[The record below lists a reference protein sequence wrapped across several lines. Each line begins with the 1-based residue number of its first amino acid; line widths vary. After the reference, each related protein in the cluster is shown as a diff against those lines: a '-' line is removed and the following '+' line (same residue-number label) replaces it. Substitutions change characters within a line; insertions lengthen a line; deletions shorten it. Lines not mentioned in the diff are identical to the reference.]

1 MNRPPNIRLDLLPP
15 GDWPH
20 HFVEEVGAAQVMFD
34 ELVKRVP
41 GVPYMDEEESDEIVV
56 GAYIVAFREGAR
68 SLFFVQDAMNQRDP
82 GKDAIEKLAV
92 SCVMSGADELVLVS
106 ESWLVR
112 SDSGHSVES
121 IYKWRDTHGGTL
133 RGHPAATE
141 SLTATYHTAMGDIVA
156 GAKINR
162 EDGRPP
168 FLTDWK
174 AQRQTVQRGQGRFQN
189 FFLKAAA
196 LRGEDN

>member
-1 MNRPPNIRLDLLPP
+1 MDRPPNIRLDLLPP

-20 HFVEEVGAAQVMFD
+20 HFVEEVGVAQVMFD
-34 ELVKRVP
+34 ELTNRAP
-41 GVPYMDEEESDEIVV
+41 EDPAEIVV

-106 ESWLVR
+106 ETWTVKAE
-112 SDSGHSVES
+112 GHTVES
-121 IYKWRDTHGGTL
+121 IYKWRDAHGGTL
-133 RGHPAATE
+133 KDHPAATE
-141 SLTATYHTAMGDIVA
+141 SLMVTHHTFMGDIVA
-156 GAKINR
+156 GARINR

-174 AQRQTVQRGQGRFQN
+174 AQRQSVQRGQGRFQN
-189 FFLKAAA
+189 FYQKAAA